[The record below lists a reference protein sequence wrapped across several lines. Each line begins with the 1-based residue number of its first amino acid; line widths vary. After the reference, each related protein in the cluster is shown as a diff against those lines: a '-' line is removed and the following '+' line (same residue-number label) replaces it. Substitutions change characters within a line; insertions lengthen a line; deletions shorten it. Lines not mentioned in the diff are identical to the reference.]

1 MTVAFFL
8 SRYFLGAGK
17 SGCAKVCRLKMIQNK
32 QVILAFRFL
41 IGAVFIWSGIIKI
54 IDPLLFAQDVANY
67 RTFPQSLS
75 FLVALILPWIEVLC
89 GLLLVLG
96 IWSRAAALMISGL
109 LVAFLILIATTII
122 RGIDVT
128 CGCFGALSHTVDYR
142 LILLD
147 SVLLFLSLN
156 ILFYRPRT
164 AS

>member
-1 MTVAFFL
+1 
-8 SRYFLGAGK
+8 
-17 SGCAKVCRLKMIQNK
+17 MIQNK
-32 QVILAFRFL
+32 YLILIFRFV

-54 IDPLLFAQDVANY
+54 LDPLLFAQDVANY
-67 RTFPQSLS
+67 QAFPQTLS
-75 FLVALILPWIEVLC
+75 FLIALILPWVEILC

-109 LVAFLILIATTII
+109 LLAFLFLLVVTII

-147 SVLLFLSLN
+147 SFLLFLSLN
-156 ILFYRPRT
+156 IYFYHRPQQI
-164 AS
+164 

>member
-1 MTVAFFL
+1 
-8 SRYFLGAGK
+8 
-17 SGCAKVCRLKMIQNK
+17 MIQNK
-32 QVILAFRFL
+32 QIILAFRFL

-67 RTFPQSLS
+67 RIFPQSLS
-75 FLVALILPWIEVLC
+75 FLIALILPWIEVSC

-109 LVAFLILIATTII
+109 LGAFLILLVITLF

-142 LILLD
+142 LLLLD
-147 SVLLFLSLN
+147 SGLLFLSLN
-156 ILFYRPRT
+156 IFFYQRRA